1 MLCIGF
7 SLLVCTLLLFL
18 GINKSLMSLKQ
29 EIIEHDQKLKA
40 LMKIKKEI
48 DDEEENAE
56 RKIKLL

>member
-1 MLCIGF
+1 MLYIGF
-7 SLLVCTLLLFL
+7 SLLVCALLLLL